1 MNNDIELFV
10 PEDLEGAI
18 YCPGE
23 IVGITMAEKGDK
35 GDVGPQGPQGI
46 QGEQGIQGPQGIQGI
61 QGEQGIQ
68 GIPGVSPEVTT
79 SKSGDVTTI
88 TIVDAEGTHTA
99 TINDGADGED
109 GEDGFSPTVS
119 ISKSGKVTTIIITD
133 ANGDHTA
140 TINDGADGTGTG
152 DMLKSV
158 YDTDNDGIVD
168 NAEKVNNHT
177 VESDVP
183 ANAQFTDT
191 TYTAGT
197 GIDITGNVISNTQTS
212 AEWGNISGTITNQTD
227 LKNALDGKMPGAPVV
242 NSEGTVIGYAVTDPL
257 YLGANGNIVETQGN
271 SSFYNPPTM
280 QANEP
285 LNANQLANKRYVDN
299 QVSTKPTVYSGTSNP
314 ASNLGANG
322 DLYIKLS

>member
-10 PEDLEGAI
+10 PEELEGAI

-35 GDVGPQGPQGI
+35 GDIGPQGPQGI

-61 QGEQGIQ
+61 QGIQGEQ

-99 TINDGADGED
+99 TVND

-119 ISKSGKVTTIIITD
+119 ISKVGKVTTITITD
-133 ANGDHTA
+133 AEGVHTA

-158 YDTDNDGIVD
+158 YDTDDDGIVD

-177 VESDVP
+177 VNSDVP

-197 GIDITGNVISNTQTS
+197 GIEITGNVISNTQTS
-212 AEWGNISGTITNQTD
+212 AEWGNISGNIGSQTD
-227 LKNALDGKMPGAPVV
+227 LKNALDGKIPGTPVV
-242 NSEGTVIGYAVTDPL
+242 NSEETVIGYAVTDPL
-257 YLGANGNIVETQGN
+257 YLGANGNIVETAGN

-299 QVSTKPTVYSGTSNP
+299 QVATKPTIYSGTTDP
-314 ASNLGANG
+314 ASSLGANG